1 MTAIQD
7 SFKDNHCFGCGADNP
22 LGMQIKSHWDGK
34 VSVCTYTPRTEQS
47 AGPTHFLY
55 GGTIASLIDCHS
67 VGTAI
72 ANYYDQEGR
81 EIGSDPE
88 IWCVTGRLTVNYL
101 KPTSIDKP
109 VELRATISECAEK
122 KTTLRCTLS
131 SGGEVTAEGEV
142 IAVRVPYSWRE

>member
-7 SFKDNHCFGCGADNP
+7 KLEGNHCYGCGADNP
-22 LGMQIKSHWDGK
+22 LGMQIKSHWDGE
-34 VSVCTYTPRTEQS
+34 VSTCTYVPRPEQS
-47 AGPTHFLY
+47 AGPTQYLY

-67 VGTAI
+67 VGTAM
-72 ANYYDQEGR
+72 ANYYDR
-81 EIGSDPE
+81 EDREVGSDPM

-101 KPTSIDKP
+101 KPTRIDQP
-109 VELRATISECAEK
+109 VELRAVIAECTDR
-122 KTTLRCTLS
+122 KTVLNTTLS